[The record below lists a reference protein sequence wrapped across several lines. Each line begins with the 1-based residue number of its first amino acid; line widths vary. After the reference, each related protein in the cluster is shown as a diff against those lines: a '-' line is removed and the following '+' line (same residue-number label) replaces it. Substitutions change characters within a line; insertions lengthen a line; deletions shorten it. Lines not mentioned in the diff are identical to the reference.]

1 MCMCICIGI
10 CVSTGFDT
18 NSRITESNSIL
29 FCPFVL
35 SLISPVGLLSVRL
48 VCLSVLARREAGQD
62 LFAPSINVF
71 YFFYFM
77 QIITL
82 IMLLSTSF
90 ASCLSDKTHQCGLS
104 KAEYARLW
112 YPVQFPIDRRCF
124 VPESW
129 HTLFW
134 WLFGSFLVFSM
145 PRSACSNTRS
155 VDRVTSASFL
165 FLGVMLIQIANPNI
179 DLLYL
184 HMLHVPTVYV
194 LFACTQTGRPIIQS
208 KSIHLSW

>member
-1 MCMCICIGI
+1 
-10 CVSTGFDT
+10 
-18 NSRITESNSIL
+18 
-29 FCPFVL
+29 
-35 SLISPVGLLSVRL
+35 
-48 VCLSVLARREAGQD
+48 
-62 LFAPSINVF
+62 
-71 YFFYFM
+71 
-77 QIITL
+77 
-82 IMLLSTSF
+82 MLLSTSF
-90 ASCLSDKTHQCGLS
+90 AFCLSDKMHQCGLS

-184 HMLHVPTVYV
+184 HMLHVPICPVCLHSNRKANHPVQIYPSALVACLSLYPSICVFHIFVYDV
-194 LFACTQTGRPIIQS
+194 GTLPKTACVCMHMHMAAAIVEVPVCTASYLQLCCS
-208 KSIHLSW
+208 KVPSQEKRRGN